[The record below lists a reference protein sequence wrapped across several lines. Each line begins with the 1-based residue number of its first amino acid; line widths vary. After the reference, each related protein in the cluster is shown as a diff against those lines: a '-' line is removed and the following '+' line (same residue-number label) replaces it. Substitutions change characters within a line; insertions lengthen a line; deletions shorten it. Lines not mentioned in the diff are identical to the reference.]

1 MHPGVRFGLR
11 ALLAFP
17 VLAGVWIYAQALSIP
32 WSSYGHDP
40 RHTGQSAVASQPYNR
55 IKWSTPVDDVLA
67 NTPGTLFIHYGSPLV
82 TAANS
87 VIVPVRTTTSNVFRV
102 DILNGGD
109 GSVKYSLT
117 SDYLLPPHD
126 WIPAYSPVV
135 SARGRLYYAGAGGT
149 VYYRDTPD
157 ALTGNTGQIAFYG
170 NANYSANRT
179 ALDSTVYITT
189 PIISNRFGDIFFGYL
204 VTGANPLNL
213 QSGIARISAAGVGSS
228 LTAVAAGGG
237 DSSITQVQMGSAP
250 ALSID
255 QFTLYFSLNS
265 GNFTGGYLAAV
276 DSRNLAPLTRVRL
289 KDPVSHFDGFV
300 MDDSTASPVVGP
312 DGDVY
317 FGILENPFPN
327 NDDRGWLLHFN
338 STLTVEKIPGAFG
351 WDDTPSVVPAK
362 MVPSYTGTSSYLLFV
377 KYNNY
382 VGIGP
387 SGDGQ
392 NKIAILDPRT
402 SMTDPVTGGTIMQE
416 VLTILGPTLDAAG
429 PGRTE
434 WCINSAAVDIAS
446 KSIIANNEDGIL
458 YKWNLVT
465 NTLSQIR
472 LTTGVGEAYTP
483 TVIGVDGT
491 VYAINDA
498 VLFAVG
504 Q

>member
-1 MHPGVRFGLR
+1 M
-11 ALLAFP
+11 ALP

-40 RHTGQSAVASQPYNR
+40 QHTGQSAAASQPYDR
-55 IKWSTPVDDVLA
+55 IKWSTPVDNVLA
-67 NTPGTLFIHYGSPLV
+67 NTSGTLFIHYGSPLV

-87 VIVPVRTTTSNVFRV
+87 VIVPLRTNASNVFQLDVR
-102 DILNGGD
+102 NGDNGTL
-109 GSVKYSLT
+109 KYSLA
-117 SDYLLPPHD
+117 SDYLMPPHD

-157 ALTGNTGQIAFYG
+157 ALTGAAGQIAFYG
-170 NANYSANRT
+170 NANYSANKT

-189 PIISNRFGDIFFGYL
+189 PIVSNRFGDIFFGYV

-213 QSGIARISAAGVGSS
+213 QSGVARISAAGAGSS
-228 LTAVAAGGG
+228 IAAVTAAGG
-237 DSSITQVQMGSAP
+237 DNSITQVQMGSAP

-255 QFTLYFSLNS
+255 QFTLYFGLNS

-276 DSRNLAPLTRVRL
+276 DSRNLTPINRVRV
-289 KDPVSHFDGFV
+289 KDPVSHADGYV
-300 MDDSTASPVVGP
+300 MDNSTASPVVGP

-362 MVPSYTGTSSYLLFV
+362 MVPSYTGTSPYLLFS

-382 VGIGP
+382 IGIGP
-387 SGDGQ
+387 QGDGQ
-392 NKIAILDPRT
+392 NRIAILDPRN
-402 SMTDPVTGGTIMQE
+402 SMTDPITGGAIME
-416 VLTILGPTLDAAG
+416 EILTILGPTVEG
-429 PGRTE
+429 TGRTE

-472 LTTGVGEAYTP
+472 LTAGVGEAYTP

>member
-1 MHPGVRFGLR
+1 MHRVVRFGLR
-11 ALLAFP
+11 ASIALP

-40 RHTGQSAVASQPYNR
+40 QHTGQSAAASQPYDR
-55 IKWSTPVDDVLA
+55 IKWSTPVDNVLA
-67 NTPGTLFIHYGSPLV
+67 NTSGTLFIHYGSPLV

-87 VIVPVRTTTSNVFRV
+87 VIVPLRTNASNVFQV
-102 DILNGGD
+102 DVRNGGN
-109 GSVKYSLT
+109 GTLKYSLA
-117 SDYLLPPHD
+117 SDYLMPPHD

-157 ALTGNTGQIAFYG
+157 ALTGAAGQIAFYG
-170 NANYSANRT
+170 NANYSANKT

-189 PIISNRFGDIFFGYL
+189 PIVSNRFGDIFFGYV

-213 QSGIARISAAGVGSS
+213 QSGVARISAAGAGSS
-228 LTAVAAGGG
+228 IAAVTAAGG
-237 DSSITQVQMGSAP
+237 DNSITQVQMGSAP

-255 QFTLYFSLNS
+255 QFTLYFGLNS

-276 DSRNLAPLTRVRL
+276 DSRNLAPINRVRV
-289 KDPVSHFDGFV
+289 KDPVSHADGYV
-300 MDDSTASPVVGP
+300 MDNSTASPVVGP

-362 MVPSYTGTSSYLLFV
+362 MVPSYTGTSPYLLFS

-382 VGIGP
+382 IGIGP
-387 SGDGQ
+387 QGDGQ
-392 NKIAILDPRT
+392 NRIAILDPRN
-402 SMTDPVTGGTIMQE
+402 SMTDPITGGAIMKE
-416 VLTILGPTLDAAG
+416 ILTILGPTVEGA
-429 PGRTE
+429 GRTE

-472 LTTGVGEAYTP
+472 LTAGVGEAYTP